1 VKVYRGI
8 EQFERVENAVVT
20 TGTFDGVHV
29 GHKQIIG
36 RLKEIAAKQRGETV
50 LLTFHPHPRLVLYPD
65 DNELRLINTMDE
77 KIALLEK
84 AGIDHLIIHPF
95 TKEFS
100 RLSSIE
106 FVRDILVNKIGT
118 SRLVIGYNHHFGRNR
133 EGSFEHLMEYGP
145 VYGFEVEEIS
155 AHDVDQVNV
164 SSTKIREALQQGDV
178 ATASRYLDYSYSLTG
193 EVVHGDKV
201 GRSIG
206 YPTANLSVPES
217 FKLIPADGVYAVR
230 VNVAGE
236 FYKGMLNIG
245 HRPTLSEAQKKT
257 IEVHLIQFE
266 GDLYGQQLTVE
277 LKARL
282 RGEKKF
288 ENMESLQKQ
297 LDIDRNKSL
306 QLLV

>member
-1 VKVYRGI
+1 MKVYRGI